1 METFKMMSDQE
12 TLPVSLQKLTAQV
25 EIVIKDYLPKI
36 DPDVKD
42 KLFCY
47 LIGLSD
53 KITFLEKYLISNS
66 DYRKNK
72 HLLIDAEDDLLDKE
86 IVVVEYDL
94 ELLRRSY
101 NTWTSIYH
109 LQMINLTSPMA
120 TRLEELMS
128 AIQQSL
134 DKKDDKL
141 KSLKKETSA

>member
-1 METFKMMSDQE
+1 MMSDQE